1 MSRKVNAPYHL
12 FEVSWEVCNKVG
24 GIYTVVSSKAKTL
37 ASKLGDHYVVIGPWL
52 MSDDDDAP
60 FDEEPGYESFCES
73 CRAIGVPV
81 RVGRWRIEG
90 RPLTILVEFSGL
102 YEHKD
107 AILEELW
114 ENYEVDSLSG
124 GWDYV
129 EPVVFGNAAGRVI
142 EKWWQEFVAP
152 HHGKA
157 VAQFHEWMTGSGM
170 LYLQNHAPEV
180 AGVFTTHATMLGRS
194 IASTG
199 VPPIEGLDGRSSQEA
214 AKERGVTAKHSLEG
228 VCARRAD
235 TFTTV
240 SGVTALEAEA
250 YHDRRPDPL
259 LTNGID
265 LDVIDGLTADY
276 PRDAVQ
282 TKLRDI
288 ASSVFGN
295 GASEAMLLATSGR
308 YEFSNK
314 GIDLLLDSL
323 GQLNGETG
331 REIILFVLIPAE
343 HAAVLPELSARL
355 NGQPTSDGPIGIST
369 HELPDPDNDPVHQR
383 CAELGL
389 DNSSGSR
396 VRVIQVPLYI
406 SQDDGLFNMSY
417 EAVLR
422 GFDLTAFPSFYE
434 PWGYTPQESIA
445 VGVPTVTSDF
455 AGFGVWAREA
465 GVAEEDG
472 VYVLDREHKTYDE
485 ARDELAVYLRRFA
498 EGPLDDR
505 SEACRATARKTS
517 WAGFGANY
525 DVAFET
531 AVQAAEARCSAAKVK
546 RYHPSVSLQRSEHSE
561 AVKPRLLSFDV
572 TATLSG
578 ELDGLR
584 RMANNYWWCWTP
596 EARELFEELS
606 PQSWEASGHSPI
618 RFLRS
623 VFEDDLNRRA
633 ADPAFI
639 KRVNAIVKRFDEY
652 MDAKATS
659 LTLGDGQEITAT
671 NPIAYYCA
679 EFGIHES
686 LPIYSGGLGIL
697 SGDHLKSAS
706 DLNLPLVAVGLFYRK
721 GYMRQRLDLKG
732 EQIAVEQSNDPRNL
746 AVELVRDSDGQPLE
760 VTLVLPSSHLT
771 LRAWRARIGRIDLY
785 LLDADNEK
793 NRPEDRV
800 ITERLY
806 SAEPE
811 MRLRQLIV
819 LGRGGTRF
827 LKALGITASATHINE
842 GHGAFAGIERA
853 RNLML
858 EDGLSFQQAQQL
870 VRATTIFT
878 THTPVPA
885 GHDRFSEDLIRR
897 YFASLPSWAGIGWD
911 DFVALGQSSG
921 SEDDFNMTY
930 LALNFSDLVNGV
942 SRLHGAVSRELLQ
955 PFWEELLTTE
965 IPVGYVTN
973 GVHLPTW
980 VSAGVKA
987 LVGAEGRAVTG
998 EDFVKNSQKIGD
1010 EELWQVKQDA
1020 RAKLIHHAKSVLKKS
1035 FIERQDSPSLLRRM
1049 TAGLD
1054 DENAL
1059 LIGFARRF
1067 VPYKRSALA
1076 FRDLERLKSIL
1087 GNEERPVRLL
1097 FAGKAHPADTS
1108 GQELVKQIAELSR
1121 HEDFIGKV
1129 FFLENYDV
1137 EIARYLVQGVDVWL
1151 NNPIRRLEA
1160 SGTSG
1165 MKVAANGGLNLSI
1178 LDGWWVE
1185 GYDGKNGWSIGNER
1199 TFTDQP
1205 LQNELDA
1212 ENLYRLLEED
1222 VTPLFFDRNAKG
1234 IPSGWLDRVRN
1245 CLETV
1250 PAMFDSTR
1258 MVSEYRDWGYLDNA
1272 RNYFELTAGG
1282 NARAIELADRAK
1294 RIRKAFDKLEILSAT
1309 VTNLDDFHVGD
1320 EFRAAVDVQLGDLQ
1334 PDDIVVE
1341 IILGHTGSDVS
1352 IHHPRVAE
1360 LKPEADAEDGVVRYG
1375 GCHQMERSGNY
1386 TYGIRVRARE
1396 GAPWDHSLARF
1407 VRWA

>member
-1 MSRKVNAPYHL
+1 MSKRVKAPYHL

-24 GIYTVVSSKAKTL
+24 GIYTVVSSKAQTL
-37 ASKLGDHYVVIGPWL
+37 TKKLGDQYVVIGPWL
-52 MSDDDDAP
+52 MSDDDEAP
-60 FDEEPGYESFCES
+60 FDEEPGYEGFSES

-81 RVGRWRIEG
+81 RVGRWRIAG

-114 ENYEVDSLSG
+114 NGFEVDSLSG

-170 LYLQNHAPEV
+170 LYLQSHAPEV

-194 IASTG
+194 IASLGT
-199 VPPIEGLDGRSSQEA
+199 PPIEGLAGRSSQEA
-214 AKERGVTAKHSLEG
+214 AEERGVTAKHSLEG

-240 SGVTALEAEA
+240 SGVTALEAEV
-250 YHDRRPDPL
+250 YHDRRPEPL

-265 LDVIDGLTADY
+265 LDVVDGLTKEFS
-276 PRDAVQ
+276 REEVQ
-282 TKLRDI
+282 TKLRNL
-288 ASSVFGN
+288 ASSQFGS
-295 GASEAMLLATSGR
+295 GTSDAVLLATSGR

-331 REIILFVLIPAE
+331 RELILFVLVPAE
-343 HAAVLPELSARL
+343 HAAILPELTARMDGHP
-355 NGQPTSDGPIGIST
+355 NSDGPLGIST
-369 HELPDPDNDPVHQR
+369 HELPDSENDPVHQR
-383 CAELGL
+383 CAALGI
-389 DNSSGSR
+389 DNRSGSR

-406 SQDDGLFNMSY
+406 REDDGLFNMSY
-417 EAVLR
+417 EAVLS
-422 GFDLTAFPSFYE
+422 GFDLTCFPSFYE

-455 AGFGVWAREA
+455 AGFGVWANDA
-465 GVAEEDG
+465 GVAESDG
-472 VYVLDREHKTYDE
+472 VYVLARENKSYDE
-485 ARDELAVYLRRFA
+485 ARDELAAYLRRFA
-498 EGPLDDR
+498 ESSLDDR

-517 WAGFGANY
+517 WADFGANY
-525 DVAFET
+525 ET
-531 AVQAAEARCSAAKVK
+531 AFASAIEQAKERCKAAKIE
-546 RYHPSVSLQRSEHSE
+546 RYQPSVSVRRSETSE
-561 AVKPRLLSFDV
+561 EKNPHLLTFDV
-572 TATLSG
+572 SATLPQ
-578 ELDGLR
+578 ELADLR
-584 RMANNYWWCWTP
+584 RLADNYWWCWTP
-596 EARELFEELS
+596 EARALFEELS

-623 VFEDDLNRRA
+623 VFEDDLKRHA
-633 ADPAFI
+633 KDAAFI
-639 KRVNAIVKRFDEY
+639 KRLNAVMKRFDEY
-652 MDAKATS
+652 MAEKGSS
-659 LTLGDGQEITAT
+659 LPLEGGHAITAK

-697 SGDHLKSAS
+697 AGDHLKSAS
-706 DLNLPLVAVGLFYRK
+706 DLNLPLVAIGLFYRK

-746 AVELVRDSDGQPLE
+746 AVELVRDKSGDPLE
-760 VTLVLPSSHLT
+760 ITLVLPSSRLI
-771 LRAWRARIGRIDLY
+771 LRAWRARVGRIDLY

-793 NRPEDRV
+793 NRPEDRI

-827 LKALGITASATHINE
+827 LKALGVRASVTHINE

-853 RNLML
+853 RDLIRDEGM
-858 EDGLSFQQAQQL
+858 SFGQAQQL

-885 GHDRFSEDLIRR
+885 GHDRFSEDLMRR
-897 YFASLPSWAGIGWD
+897 YFASISSWSGIGWD
-911 DFVALGQSSG
+911 DFVALGRSG
-921 SEDDFNMTY
+921 SADDDFNMTY
-930 LALNFSDLVNGV
+930 LALNLSDSVNGV

-955 PFWEELLTTE
+955 PFWKELLATE

-987 LVGAEGRAVTG
+987 LVGADKRSVTG
-998 EDFVKNSQKIGD
+998 EDFVARAQKID
-1010 EELWQVKQDA
+1010 DAKLWEVKQTA
-1020 RAKLIHHAKSVLKKS
+1020 RKELIRHAKSVLKKS

-1076 FRDLERLKSIL
+1076 FKDLERLKSIL
-1087 GNEERPVRLL
+1087 NHSDRPVRLL
-1097 FAGKAHPADTS
+1097 FAGKAHPADTR

-1212 ENLYRLLEED
+1212 ENLYRLLEEE
-1222 VTPLFFDRNAKG
+1222 VTPLFFDRDARG

-1250 PAMFDSTR
+1250 PAMFDSDAHGVR
-1258 MVSEYRDWGYLDNA
+1258 VSR
-1272 RNYFELTAGG
+1272 
-1282 NARAIELADRAK
+1282 
-1294 RIRKAFDKLEILSAT
+1294 
-1309 VTNLDDFHVGD
+1309 
-1320 EFRAAVDVQLGDLQ
+1320 LGISQ
-1334 PDDIVVE
+1334 
-1341 IILGHTGSDVS
+1341 
-1352 IHHPRVAE
+1352 
-1360 LKPEADAEDGVVRYG
+1360 
-1375 GCHQMERSGNY
+1375 ER
-1386 TYGIRVRARE
+1386 E
-1396 GAPWDHSLARF
+1396 
-1407 VRWA
+1407 